1 MRGYERLSDNEII
14 EVIKEYINDSIYNY
28 AVLIDGDWGS
38 GKSYFIKEH
47 LIPEIENDIKQS
59 SSNEKKLI
67 FKLLCK
73 RLNKKEE
80 RKEKQFIYIS
90 LYGIKSTEE
99 ISKQIYTNFF
109 MNKTNNNKVVKRVV
123 STGSKVLSDLVSL
136 TGIDI
141 TKYRDDLE
149 SFINLDK
156 YILIFDDLERCN
168 CDVNEVLGYIN
179 NFVEHDGIK
188 VILVANEKEIG
199 KNYQCRNQEL
209 RYLLASKDNINIDIN
224 HKSTQQNSS
233 EINNSNQRL
242 QGESEHKKDF
252 SVNEIKTR
260 AKYIF
265 DKNLVYEKVK
275 EKLIGITIKYEP
287 DLKLIHNNLINE
299 HIEDNDL
306 KLFIQKALEK
316 NIDYAHKEEHI
327 NLRTYQFYL
336 SKINNINKRLKDE
349 NGCKYKNYDIVMPC
363 IVEYCYKVCIAYK
376 SGQYKEKWVDGESFK
391 CNISENFGGKYN
403 FKYRFVDEYILYGKL
418 NSEEMI
424 NTIELFLHE
433 KQEYENNPEDIVYK
447 LECWWELRDNE
458 AKELMDK
465 CIENLYNNKYTNDK
479 LYKIL
484 KIFVSLES
492 IGFNSKYLNKVIEYF
507 KKTVNN
513 GMMIYLE
520 DFTSMIDDKN
530 IKNKYIEI
538 VNELKKIAE
547 QENKRDI
554 EKDINECLSDNE
566 KWAKNLYD
574 YVILDANYKRQDKSF
589 IEIIGLENLISK
601 ITESSSYNISFFRY
615 TISQFYDCMYTCNR
629 YIDDRKNIQILINS
643 LKELDKTNFDNIK
656 NKNIHL
662 LINVLEEK
670 YTLFNN
676 QNL

>member
-1 MRGYERLSDNEII
+1 MRGYKKLSDNEII
-14 EVIKEYINDSIYNY
+14 EVIKDYINDSIYNY

-47 LIPEIENDIKQS
+47 LIPEIEVNNVDT
-59 SSNEKKLI
+59 
-67 FKLLCK
+67 K
-73 RLNKKEE
+73 REC
-80 RKEKQFIYIS
+80 IYIS

-123 STGSKVLSDLVSL
+123 STGSKFLSDLVSL
-136 TGIDI
+136 KGIDI
-141 TKYRDDLE
+141 TKYREDLE

-179 NFVEHDGIK
+179 NFVEHEGIK

-199 KNYQCRNQEL
+199 KNYECRNQEL

-224 HKSTQQNSS
+224 NKSTPQNSS
-233 EINNSNQRL
+233 EINNNISQA
-242 QGESEHKKDF
+242 ESKDKKDF
-252 SVNEIKTR
+252 SVEDIKTR
-260 AKYIF
+260 VKYIF

-299 HIEDNDL
+299 HVEDSDL
-306 KLFIQKALEK
+306 KLFIQNALEK
-316 NIDYAHKEEHI
+316 NIDYAQKEEHI

-336 SKINNINKRLKDE
+336 SKITNINKRLKKE
-349 NGCKYKNYDIVMPC
+349 NGSKYKNYDIIMPY

-376 SGQYKEKWVDGESFK
+376 SGQYEYKWGDGASY
-391 CNISENFGGKYN
+391 KYN
-403 FKYRFVDEYILYGKL
+403 RLGYFGNLCDFEYRFVDEYILYSRL
-418 NSEEMI
+418 NSKEMI
-424 NTIELFLHE
+424 NAIELSLHE

-447 LECWWELRDNE
+447 LECWWELRDDE

-492 IGFNSKYLNKVIEYF
+492 IGFNSNYLNRVVEYF
-507 KKTVNN
+507 KTTVNN
-513 GMMIYLE
+513 EMIIYLE
-520 DFTSMIDDKN
+520 DFTSLIDDKN

-554 EKDINECLSDNE
+554 KKDINECLSDNE

-574 YVILDANYKRQDKSF
+574 YVILDTNCKRQDKSF
-589 IEIIGLENLISK
+589 IEIIGLEKLIRK
-601 ITESSSYNISFFRY
+601 ITESSSYNISFLRY

-629 YIDDRKNIQILINS
+629 YIDDKNNIQILINS
-643 LKELDKTNFDNIK
+643 LKELDRTNFDKIK
-656 NKNIHL
+656 NKNIQQ
-662 LINVLEEK
+662 LINVLEDK
-670 YTLFNN
+670 YTLFNSE
-676 QNL
+676 NL

>member
-1 MRGYERLSDNEII
+1 MRGYKKLSDNEII
-14 EVIKEYINDSIYNY
+14 EVIKDYINDSIYNY

-47 LIPEIENDIKQS
+47 LIPEIEVNNVDT
-59 SSNEKKLI
+59 
-67 FKLLCK
+67 K
-73 RLNKKEE
+73 REC
-80 RKEKQFIYIS
+80 IYIS

-123 STGSKVLSDLVSL
+123 STGSKFLSDLVSL
-136 TGIDI
+136 KGIDI
-141 TKYRDDLE
+141 TKYREDLE

-179 NFVEHDGIK
+179 NFVEHEGIK

-199 KNYQCRNQEL
+199 KNYECRNQEL

-224 HKSTQQNSS
+224 NKSTPQNSS
-233 EINNSNQRL
+233 EINNNISQT
-242 QGESEHKKDF
+242 ESKDKKDF
-252 SVNEIKTR
+252 SVEDIKTR
-260 AKYIF
+260 VKYIF

-299 HIEDNDL
+299 HVEDSDL
-306 KLFIQKALEK
+306 KLFIQNALEK
-316 NIDYAHKEEHI
+316 NIDYAQKEEHI

-336 SKINNINKRLKDE
+336 SKITNINKRLKKE
-349 NGCKYKNYDIVMPC
+349 SGSEYKNYDIIMPY

-376 SGQYKEKWVDGESFK
+376 SGQYEYKWGDGASY
-391 CNISENFGGKYN
+391 KYN
-403 FKYRFVDEYILYGKL
+403 RLGYFGNLCDFEYRFVDEYILYSRL
-418 NSEEMI
+418 NSKEMI
-424 NTIELFLHE
+424 NAIELSLHE

-447 LECWWELRDNE
+447 LECWWELRDDE

-492 IGFNSKYLNKVIEYF
+492 IGFNSNYLNRVVEYF
-507 KKTVNN
+507 KTTVNN
-513 GMMIYLE
+513 EMIIYLE

-554 EKDINECLSDNE
+554 KKDINECLSDNE

-574 YVILDANYKRQDKSF
+574 YVILDTNCKRQDKSF
-589 IEIIGLENLISK
+589 IEIIGLEKLIRK
-601 ITESSSYNISFFRY
+601 ITESSSYNISFLRY

-629 YIDDRKNIQILINS
+629 YIDDKNNIQILINS
-643 LKELDKTNFDNIK
+643 LKELDRTNFDKIK
-656 NKNIHL
+656 NKNIQQ
-662 LINVLEEK
+662 LINVLEDK
-670 YTLFNN
+670 YTLFNSE
-676 QNL
+676 NL